1 MQNIKEYSEEE
12 SQDYDDVDTG
22 IEIEND
28 YRGDIQ
34 EPFNPTEI
42 RIAQRPLSLDNLVN
56 RLKHGELDLSPDF
69 QRKMGI
75 WDDGAQSRLIESLLI
90 RIPIP
95 AFYFDA
101 TDDSKWLVI
110 DGVQRLTALARFVID
125 EQTLKERYPV
135 LEPLKLCDL
144 EFLIDSNGK
153 TFDELER
160 TYQRR
165 INETQVTVYTIEQGT
180 PTDVKYNIFKRINT
194 GGLPLSDQEIRNAL
208 NAGKATQLL
217 ADLARSETF
226 LKIADNSIQED
237 KRGLDQ
243 ECILRFIA
251 FTLSSDTD
259 YKEYEKLGFDNFLR
273 NTMDSMNKMPLD
285 KLNKLEKTFKKAM
298 AAAHEIFDED
308 VFRSASRRRYRGEIN
323 MVLFEVWSVSLGRLS
338 EADIS
343 KLIEEKEHLKDE
355 FLGLMRDPDFSNS
368 ISSAS
373 ARRPKSIK
381 IRFEKVEELA
391 KEILHARELWE
402 NIEEKYPLGA
412 IVNGKVAVIKGYW
425 AFLQL
430 EQGVQGWIPPS
441 ELSWTKW
448 QPTPEEFL
456 RISDDINVRV
466 LEINPAKRHIR
477 LSYKQTKPDPWEG
490 APEKYRVGSVVQG
503 RIINIVQSGAIV
515 ELEDGPR
522 GFIPISELELGYT
535 KQVKDVVSVDD
546 ELDLRVIEFDE
557 NNHRI
562 RLSLKAVRSN
572 FWEVGSVVRG
582 RIINIIEADV
592 LVRLAYGINGFI
604 RVSELSWTKKHP
616 TPSKFF
622 EVGDEVNVMVLEIDP
637 AKQHIELS
645 YKQTKP
651 DPWEGAPEKYRVG
664 SVVQGRIV
672 NITNFGA
679 FVELEDGIRGLIRVS
694 ELSWTKRSTPSELF
708 EIGDEVDVMVL
719 EIDPA
724 KQHIELSY
732 KQTKPDPWEFIT
744 EKYSVGSVVQ
754 GRIVN
759 ITNFGAFVEL
769 EKDIEGLIHI
779 SELSWMKPKPIPN
792 ELFEVGD
799 EVDVMVI
806 EIDPA
811 KQHIELSYKQ
821 TKPDPWEFITEKYS
835 VGSVVQGRIVNITN
849 FGAFVE
855 LEKDIEGLIHISEL
869 TSRPIQTPD
878 EVVSVAEEVNLKVI
892 ERDAKARRISLS
904 LKAVRQEQSPAIGT
918 IGTVCNDS
926 PPTEGEN
933 PEDGT

>member
-1 MQNIKEYSEEE
+1 MQDIKEYSEEE
-12 SQDYDDVDTG
+12 PQDYDDVDTG

-56 RLKHGELDLSPDF
+56 RLKHDELDLSPDF

-226 LKIADNSIQED
+226 LKVADNSIQED

-298 AAAHEIFDED
+298 DAAHEIFDED

-323 MVLFEVWSVSLGRLS
+323 MALFEVWSVSLGRLS
-338 EADIS
+338 EDDIS
-343 KLIEEKEHLKDE
+343 KLIKEKEHLKDE

-368 ISSAS
+368 ISSALT
-373 ARRPKSIK
+373 RRPKSIK
-381 IRFEKVEELA
+381 IRFEKVEELV
-391 KEILHARELWE
+391 KEILYAQELWE

-456 RISDDINVRV
+456 RIGDDINVRV
-466 LEINPAKRHIR
+466 LEIDPAKRHIR

-503 RIINIVQSGAIV
+503 RIVNIVQVSGAIV
-515 ELEDGPR
+515 ELEDGIR

-535 KQVKDVVSVDD
+535 KQVKDVVSVAD

-557 NNHRI
+557 NNHSI

-582 RIINIIEADV
+582 RIINIIETDV

-622 EVGDEVNVMVLEIDP
+622 EVGDEVNVRVLEIDP

-651 DPWEGAPEKYRVG
+651 DPWGFITEKYSVG

-679 FVELEDGIRGLIRVS
+679 FVELEDGIRGLIHVS

-708 EIGDEVDVMVL
+708 EIGDEVDVRVL

-732 KQTKPDPWEFIT
+732 KQTKPDPW
-744 EKYSVGSVVQ
+744 G
-754 GRIVN
+754 
-759 ITNFGAFVEL
+759 
-769 EKDIEGLIHI
+769 
-779 SELSWMKPKPIPN
+779 
-792 ELFEVGD
+792 
-799 EVDVMVI
+799 
-806 EIDPA
+806 
-811 KQHIELSYKQ
+811 
-821 TKPDPWEFITEKYS
+821 FITEKYS

-869 TSRPIQTPD
+869 TSRSIQTPD

-892 ERDAKARRISLS
+892 ELDAKARRISLS